1 MPDVPEPTL
10 DLLSRLLGK
19 RTAKRVYRGSLTEL
33 FAGETVPEEVRL
45 QLRASRELVQRW
57 MLEDMRQQPLL
68 ANPRIVREYLAVH
81 YVGHGARGL
90 RLSLSRQPP
99 SAHRPRGNVP
109 GNHRRC
115 LGASPRGREAGA
127 EARTPP
133 R

>member
-33 FAGETVPEEVRL
+33 FAGDAVPEEVKA

-57 MLEDMRQQPLL
+57 MLEEMRQQPLL

-81 YVGHGARGL
+81 CVGMERD
-90 RLSLSRQPP
+90 
-99 SAHRPRGNVP
+99 V
-109 GNHRRC
+109 RR
-115 LGASPRGREAGA
+115 R
-127 EARTPP
+127 
-133 R
+133 